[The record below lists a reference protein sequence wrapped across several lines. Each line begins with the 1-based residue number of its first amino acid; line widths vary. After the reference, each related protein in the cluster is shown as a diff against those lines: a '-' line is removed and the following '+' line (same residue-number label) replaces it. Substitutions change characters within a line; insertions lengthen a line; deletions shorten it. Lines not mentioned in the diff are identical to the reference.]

1 MTFFSMKK
9 ILVVMFCSLLFKT
22 VNAGGPYTSCPTS
35 VFSSSGELSGYDF
48 SGTTVETCPYPQ
60 FPTPTYY
67 GEGDGNGVFFQA
79 CMTWAGSSSGSSTN
93 HVSYKKTGCTFYKEG
108 LYKSSSSTYEC
119 CNLADCNAACVRHIV
134 TCAACADAQ
143 TSA

>member
-35 VFSSSGELSGYDF
+35 VLGTAGYDF

-60 FPTPTYY
+60 FPNQTYY
-67 GEGDGNGVFFQA
+67 GGGDGNGVFFQA
-79 CMTWAGSSSGSSTN
+79 CMAWADSSPSLANG
-93 HVSYKKTGCTFYKEG
+93 VKVKKTGCTIYKEG
-108 LYKSSSSTYEC
+108 LYYSSSSKYEC
-119 CNLADCNAACVRHIV
+119 CNLADCNLACVRHIDDV
-134 TCAACADAQ
+134 IVMWCERYRAIE
-143 TSA
+143 S